1 MFKHP
6 KTYQKIDIDYFEDMF
21 ETSEP
26 IQLPFMS
33 QTRPTANATV
43 NATGNNNS
51 SMGGLRD
58 TSPEESIEEFA
69 EFSEPRPTTDK
80 VI

>member
-1 MFKHP
+1 MFKRP

-26 IQLPFMS
+26 LQLPFMS
-33 QTRPTANATV
+33 QTKATATAAAT
-43 NATGNNNS
+43 ANNNS
-51 SMGGLRD
+51 SGGLKD

>member
-1 MFKHP
+1 MFKRP
-6 KTYQKIDIDYFEDMF
+6 KTYQNIDIDYFEDMF

-33 QTRPTANATV
+33 QTRSTANATT
-43 NATGNNNS
+43 ANNNS
-51 SMGGLRD
+51 STGDLIKD
-58 TSPEESIEEFA
+58 TNPEESIEEFA